1 MSPLLL
7 QFLPSSCE
15 KPRSFNLYYNQPT
28 SFPRDRLRL
37 LATSSKSFCHQEQY
51 NHIMVQPHNYHEQYC
66 AANQPNNKT
75 STLSHKTS
83 DQQSYHTTHTTNY
96 NSHYQLCRTIP
107 NHPTNTNDT
116 TIIQWHQFTGRSQ
129 MHSATV
135 FGVVRNFL
143 AGAQSC
149 DMLSQCR
156 LFLLQRGMRG
166 KAWFP
171 LPPSKTPPPVM
182 RSVVSISIELKSTI
196 ITIVMRGKPCFPLLP
211 PPRPH

>member
-15 KPRSFNLYYNQPT
+15 KPRSFNLYYNQRISHGIVSACWRLPAKAFAT
-28 SFPRDRLRL
+28 KNNTAIQPPR
-37 LATSSKSFCHQEQY
+37 T
-51 NHIMVQPHNYHEQYC
+51 IQPLNYQEQYC

-75 STLSHKTS
+75 STLPHKTS
-83 DQQSYHTTHTTNY
+83 NQQSYHTTHTTNE
-96 NSHYQLCRTIP
+96 NSHYQLCRTKS
-107 NHPTNTNDT
+107 NCPTNTKDT
-116 TIIQWHQFTGRSQ
+116 TVQWHQFTGRSQ
-129 MHSATV
+129 MHGATV

-143 AGAQSC
+143 ARAQSC

-171 LPPSKTPPPVM
+171 LPQPVM
-182 RSVVSISIELKSTI
+182 RTVVSIS
-196 ITIVMRGKPCFPLLP
+196 
-211 PPRPH
+211 